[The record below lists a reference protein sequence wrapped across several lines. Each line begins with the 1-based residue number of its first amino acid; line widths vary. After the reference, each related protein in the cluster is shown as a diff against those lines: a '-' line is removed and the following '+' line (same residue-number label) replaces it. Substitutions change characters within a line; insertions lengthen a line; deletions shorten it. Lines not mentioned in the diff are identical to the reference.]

1 MVDAGYVQ
9 AKVADFSLAIA
20 STCCLAENHVRETCS
35 LNECFSELETVG
47 TSRWMAPEL
56 GNYGR
61 LGNPFKTD
69 VYSFAITC
77 YEILTGKVPFD
88 GLLLLEVRAGVKKG
102 MRPTLP
108 ASLPTSLSS
117 LIECCWD
124 TDARMRPPF
133 SEICAKLRLVKYLL
147 MSVDAAAT
155 CEKWYVEEIFTTHSM
170 I

>member
-1 MVDAGYVQ
+1 
-9 AKVADFSLAIA
+9 
-20 STCCLAENHVRETCS
+20 
-35 LNECFSELETVG
+35 
-47 TSRWMAPEL
+47 MAPEL
-56 GNYGR
+56 VNHEISW
-61 LGNPFKTD
+61 GNPFKTD

-77 YEILTGKVPFD
+77 SEILTGQVPFESIQ
-88 GLLLLEVRAGVKKG
+88 GTEVRAWVKEG
-102 MRPTLP
+102 RRPTLP

-133 SEICAKLRLVKYLL
+133 SEICAKLRHVKYLL

-155 CEKWYVEEIFTTHSM
+155 CEKWYVQETFTTHSM